1 MNPAISGYVIDRCG
15 VRGAIER
22 ALPPG
27 TREDERVLV
36 CFRDFHRVAV
46 PVAAL
51 VRTRSA
57 LAGEAYYL
65 PLSLVEL
72 ERHQHAL
79 FPRDE
84 RANPFNERERATGG
98 TPRTP
103 FAVNYRQR

>member
-1 MNPAISGYVIDRCG
+1 MNPAMSGYVIDRCG
-15 VRGAIER
+15 VRGAIEGT
-22 ALPPG
+22 LPPG

-51 VRTRSA
+51 VRTRPTV
-57 LAGEAYYL
+57 AGEAYYL

-84 RANPFNERERATGG
+84 RGNPFDERERASGG
-98 TPRTP
+98 IPRTP
-103 FAVNYRQR
+103 FAVNYKPK